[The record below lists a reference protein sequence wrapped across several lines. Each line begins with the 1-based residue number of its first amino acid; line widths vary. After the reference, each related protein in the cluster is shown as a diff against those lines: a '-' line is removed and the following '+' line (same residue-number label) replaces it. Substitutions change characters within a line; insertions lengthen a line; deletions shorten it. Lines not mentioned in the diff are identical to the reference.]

1 MDDVFRRLVIERLER
16 GEDLPKDWA
25 RGLFPPER
33 REYELLYDGKER
45 EEDIIAE
52 TMVAPLQAVRSFGN
66 KKNDW
71 QNMLIF
77 GDNLQ
82 VMKTLLEMKNSGQLL
97 NSDGS
102 PGVRM
107 VYIDPPFA
115 TRRDFAG
122 SRDQKAYQD
131 KIVGSEFIEFLRK
144 RFVFIRD
151 LLAND
156 GSVFVHLDQRKN
168 HYLKVI
174 LDEVLGEHCFANE
187 IIWRSTN
194 RHNTK
199 TSIGQ
204 IHQIILYY
212 RKDNSVFAPLRTP
225 FFKEHVTSNY
235 RHKDE
240 RGYHSRPDL
249 TGSGIRTGESGQP
262 WKGYNPTASGRHWAL
277 SSDLQDQLD
286 EDISS
291 LSVLER
297 LDYLYKKGFIYL
309 PKSDGGQPRGK
320 LYLNPE
326 SGNLIQDIWSYQP
339 YTNGVYA
346 DSDDCIDQDVQ
357 WLQNPEGDVDYPTQK
372 PEGVLSRVI
381 RMSTKT
387 GDVIL
392 DAFAGS
398 GTTCAVAEKLQR
410 RWIAIDCGKLAIYTM
425 QKRMLCLRADI
436 GNKGKR
442 LKPQPF
448 TLYNGG
454 LYDFSKLKKSS
465 WDVWRFYALQL
476 FQCRD
481 DPHKVSG
488 IQLDG
493 YFGADDVLVFNHT
506 IDGGVVLDYGFIDDL
521 HGQIGTRLGAR
532 FFIIAPAA
540 SVTFLE
546 DYLPRGNTRYYILR
560 IPYSIINELHK
571 RDFEAITQPTDEA
584 QVNDTVE
591 AVGFDFIRPP
601 QVQCNYFLV
610 DKPKLKQKEAVVKIK
625 TFKNRAMA
633 KGSSD
638 IPNLEALAM
647 VLVDYDYP
655 FDPGRKGKES
665 PPPFQLDEVFY
676 GNNIK
681 DAGWELRMLYDQ
693 LGSYIMLIYID
704 IFGNEYTE
712 IKAQTDFVISVR
724 KKRS

>member
-1 MDDVFRRLVIERLER
+1 MDEAFRRLVIEKLDS
-16 GEDLPKDWA
+16 GEELPKDWA
-25 RGLFPPER
+25 RELFPPEK
-33 REYELLYDGKER
+33 REYELVYYGKER

-52 TMVAPLQAVRSFGN
+52 TMVVPLQAVRSFGSG
-66 KKNDW
+66 KTEW

-82 VMKTLLEMKNSGQLL
+82 VMKTLLEQKQAGKLL

-115 TRRDFAG
+115 TRRDFSG

-131 KIVGSEFIEFLRK
+131 KIVGAEFIEFLRK
-144 RFVFIRD
+144 RFIFIREI
-151 LLAND
+151 LADD

-168 HYLKVI
+168 HYLKAI
-174 LDEVLGEHCFANE
+174 LDEVFGEQCFANE

-194 RHNTK
+194 RHNTQ
-199 TSIGQ
+199 TSVGQ
-204 IHQIILYY
+204 IHQVILYY
-212 RKDNSVFAPLRTP
+212 RNDNAVFEPIRLQP
-225 FFKEHVTSNY
+225 FKEHVISNY

-240 RGYHSRPDL
+240 RGYHSRCDL
-249 TGSGIRTGESGQP
+249 TGPGIRTGDSGKP
-262 WKGYNPTASGRHWAL
+262 WKGYNPTARGRHWQPPSAL
-277 SSDLQDQLD
+277 YDQLD
-286 EDISS
+286 EDISN
-291 LSVLER
+291 LDMIGR
-297 LDYLYKKGFIYL
+297 LDYFFEKGFVYL
-309 PKSDGGQPRGK
+309 PGVAGGQPRGK
-320 LYLNPE
+320 LYLNPD
-326 SGNLIQDIWSYQP
+326 SGNLLQDIWAYQP
-339 YTNGVYA
+339 YTSGIYA

-372 PEGVLSRVI
+372 PEGVLSRII
-381 RMSTKT
+381 RMSTKS
-387 GDVIL
+387 GDLVL

-410 RWIAIDCGKLAIYTM
+410 RWIAIDCGKLALYTI
-425 QKRMLCLRADI
+425 QKRMLNLKTEI

-454 LYDFSKLKKSS
+454 LYDFTRLKKSS
-465 WDVWRFYALQL
+465 WDVWRFYALEL
-476 FQCRD
+476 FQCKD
-481 DPHKVSG
+481 EPHVVGG

-493 YFGADDVLVFNHT
+493 YYGADDVLVFNHT
-506 IDGGVVLDYGFIDDL
+506 TGGGVVLDYGFIDDL
-521 HGQIGTRLGAR
+521 DSQIGSRLGKR
-532 FFIIAPAA
+532 FFIVAPAA

-546 DYLPRGNTRYYILR
+546 DYIERGKTKYYILR
-560 IPYSIINELHK
+560 IPYSIIDELHK

-601 QVQCNYFLV
+601 KVECKYILS
-610 DKPKLKQKEAVVKIK
+610 DKTKLKEQEAVIKIK
-625 TFKNRAMA
+625 TFINKAMS
-633 KGSSD
+633 KGASQ

-655 FDPGRKGKES
+655 YDRTRKGKES
-665 PPPFQLDEVFY
+665 PQPFQLDEVL
-676 GNNIK
+676 NL
-681 DAGWELRMLYDQ
+681 DARRAAAE
-693 LGSYIMLIYID
+693 
-704 IFGNEYTE
+704 
-712 IKAQTDFVISVR
+712 VIHA
-724 KKRS
+724 